1 MIRTMSGNATLQPCP
16 CYPVST
22 VFIYDTPTFQN
33 EANTVYVNAQTYNS
47 TMAAQG
53 KQTKYQFKTDF
64 ERMQNL
70 IGLYGRTSQG
80 LR

>member
-1 MIRTMSGNATLQPCP
+1 MSGNATLQPCP
-16 CYPVST
+16 CYPPST

-33 EANTVYVNAQTYNS
+33 AADTVYVNAQAYNS
-47 TMAAQG
+47 TMSSQG
-53 KQTKYQFKTDF
+53 KMTKYQFKTDF